1 MKDFISCT
9 NWPNINNDISVVC
22 VVADWPSV
30 WCAVVFCVH
39 QISEE
44 YWCSGL
50 NMDRGAG
57 LDPHYSACKEIV
69 KPPSQCLQESGN

>member
-1 MKDFISCT
+1 MT
-9 NWPNINNDISVVC
+9 VVC

-50 NMDRGAG
+50 NMDRWAV
-57 LDPHYSACKEIV
+57 LDPHYAACKEIV
-69 KPPSQCLQESGN
+69 KPPSVYKNLIISGLQCKLV